1 MFSTPSSKSAGT
13 HLRTHVPEVHFNND
27 RDASD
32 RLCGERLRIQ
42 VQLSEAV
49 RAQLTAAL
57 SALRERV
64 FNRADAWK
72 SVLQTHVHAEI
83 VRVDGRVLECF
94 SRGLFVPVPSPSLL
108 VETPLASAA
117 TVPDIL
123 TLLVDR
129 EFPLS
134 SAHGNAPMRL
144 AIHVG
149 DDEVALSNPFSV
161 FAKKGK
167 RGQATKK
174 RKEVVVPEATH
185 DRVARFSRIAA
196 ALGQPR
202 TVATVLPTPPAAL
215 PMRAPRSRPQGTKRQ
230 RALECDASP
239 SSRCSSIPGGE
250 AAQPAVSWVLPQP
263 AAAAAAPLPAT
274 ASLWPSCD
282 LPSFPVADISP
293 SGIGERILSDFTSS
307 IAGVPPFPSPSFD
320 FDRCWSMGSAT
331 ALTTAGTTVVH
342 LPFHQAASEYSSPL
356 TGGMELTPLL

>member
-1 MFSTPSSKSAGT
+1 MFSTPSSKSVGT

-57 SALRERV
+57 SDLRERI

-72 SVLQTHVHAEI
+72 SVLQTHVHAEV

-94 SRGLFVPVPSPSLL
+94 SRGLFVPVPSPSVH

-117 TVPDIL
+117 TVPDSL
-123 TLLVDR
+123 TILVDR

-149 DDEVALSNPFSV
+149 DEVALSNSFSV

-167 RGQATKK
+167 RGQAIKK
-174 RKEVVVPEATH
+174 RKEVVIPEATH
-185 DRVARFSRIAA
+185 DRIVRFSRIAA
-196 ALGQPR
+196 ALGQSR
-202 TVATVLPTPPAAL
+202 AELPTPPAAL
-215 PMRAPRSRPQGTKRQ
+215 PMRAPRSRTQGTKRQ

-239 SSRCSSIPGGE
+239 ASRCSTIPGGE
-250 AAQPAVSWVLPQP
+250 AEEPAASGVLPQLRQPAQPQP
-263 AAAAAAPLPAT
+263 AAPAT
-274 ASLWPSCD
+274 TACVWPAGGLS
-282 LPSFPVADISP
+282 SFPTDFSP
-293 SGIGERILSDFTSS
+293 PCIGDRSLSDFTSS
-307 IAGVPPFPSPSFD
+307 ISGNLPFPSPGFD
-320 FDRCWSMGSAT
+320 FDCDVTVGPTSAF
-331 ALTTAGTTVVH
+331 LTSAGTTVVH
-342 LPFHQAASEYSSPL
+342 LPFQQAIADYASPL
-356 TGGMELTPLL
+356 SGMELTPLL